1 MTFIDWILGF
11 GTICV
16 VATLILILVATLW
29 FLYGMLDDVK
39 RCHDRPE
46 FKKDEKEWK

>member
-16 VATLILILVATLW
+16 VATLILILVAILW

-39 RCHDRPE
+39 RIKLTIPCNKE
-46 FKKDEKEWK
+46 LDE